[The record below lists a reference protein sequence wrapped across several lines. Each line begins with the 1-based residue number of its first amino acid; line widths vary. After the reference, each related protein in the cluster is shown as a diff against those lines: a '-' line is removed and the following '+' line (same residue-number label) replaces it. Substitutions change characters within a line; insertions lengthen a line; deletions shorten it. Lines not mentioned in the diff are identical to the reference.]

1 MSTQNYFQN
10 QNILNNNIQGNSDFG
25 DCIPEESNESSSQH
39 SCNNKI

>member
-10 QNILNNNIQGNSDFG
+10 QNILNNNIQDFG

-39 SCNNKI
+39 SCKNTI